1 MKTAAWETAPQL
13 ALRNFFKEA
22 GRKVQHVCDFC
33 EGGICA
39 IKHIFFQKVSPSLVK
54 LLLIM
59 RNSHHHEEF

>member
-22 GRKVQHVCDFC
+22 GRKVQHVCDFG

-39 IKHIFFQKVSPSLVK
+39 IKHIFPKGVS
-54 LLLIM
+54 
-59 RNSHHHEEF
+59 

>member
-22 GRKVQHVCDFC
+22 GRKVQHVCDFG

-39 IKHIFFQKVSPSLVK
+39 IKHIFFQKVTPGLMK
-54 LLLIM
+54 LLLVM
-59 RNSHHHEEF
+59 RNSRHHEGF